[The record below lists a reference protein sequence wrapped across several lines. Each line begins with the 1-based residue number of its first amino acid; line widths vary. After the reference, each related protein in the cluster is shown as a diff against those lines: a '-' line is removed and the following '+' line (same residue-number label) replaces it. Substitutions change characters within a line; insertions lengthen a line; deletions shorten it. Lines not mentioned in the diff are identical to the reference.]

1 LLSQLELYDYFQK
14 VVVQVIV
21 IKVETVT
28 VTRSDFLE
36 KLQQDPVKLK
46 KFLRDV
52 MGPERRTLTGDE
64 REHML
69 TVFKLIEP
77 IRTTNNQRSFTDE
90 YIHAGKMYDV
100 HYFDDEIVVEEILKD
115 EES

>member
-1 LLSQLELYDYFQK
+1 MA
-14 VVVQVIV
+14 IV
-21 IKVETVT
+21 IKDVT
-28 VTRSDFLE
+28 VNAKTVEEARAFIR
-36 KLQQDPVKLK
+36 K
-46 KFLRDV
+46 V
-52 MGPERRTLTGDE
+52 MGPDRRVLEGVE

-69 TVFKLIEP
+69 TVLRLVEP

-100 HYFDDEIVVEEILKD
+100 HYFDDETVVEEIIED

>member
-1 LLSQLELYDYFQK
+1 VNAK
-14 VVVQVIV
+14 T
-21 IKVETVT
+21 VEEA
-28 VTRSDFLE
+28 RAFIR
-36 KLQQDPVKLK
+36 K
-46 KFLRDV
+46 V
-52 MGPERRTLTGDE
+52 MGPDRRVLEGAE

-69 TVFKLIEP
+69 TVLRLVEP

-100 HYFDDEIVVEEILKD
+100 HYFDDETVVEEIIED

>member
-1 LLSQLELYDYFQK
+1 MA
-14 VVVQVIV
+14 IV
-21 IKVETVT
+21 IKDVT
-28 VTRSDFLE
+28 VNAKTVEEARAFIR
-36 KLQQDPVKLK
+36 K
-46 KFLRDV
+46 V
-52 MGPERRTLTGDE
+52 MGPDRRVLEGAE

-69 TVFKLIEP
+69 TVLRLVEP

-100 HYFDDEIVVEEILKD
+100 HYFDDETVVEEIIED

>member
-1 LLSQLELYDYFQK
+1 VNAK
-14 VVVQVIV
+14 T
-21 IKVETVT
+21 VEEA
-28 VTRSDFLE
+28 RAFIR
-36 KLQQDPVKLK
+36 K
-46 KFLRDV
+46 V
-52 MGPERRTLTGDE
+52 MGPDRRVLEGAE

-69 TVFKLIEP
+69 TVLRLIEP

-100 HYFDDEIVVEEILKD
+100 HYFDDETVVEEVLED

>member
-1 LLSQLELYDYFQK
+1 MA
-14 VVVQVIV
+14 IV
-21 IKVETVT
+21 IKDVT
-28 VTRSDFLE
+28 VNAKTVEEARAFIR
-36 KLQQDPVKLK
+36 K
-46 KFLRDV
+46 V
-52 MGPERRTLTGDE
+52 MGPDRRVLEGAE

-69 TVFKLIEP
+69 TVLRLVEP

-100 HYFDDEIVVEEILKD
+100 HYFDDETVVEEILED